1 MFILY
6 CASDNSYSCVENE
19 NVIFNEENINK
30 GDEVIFTYNN
40 KQYTGK
46 VIDYSDNKCY
56 LEKQFDKL
64 KLMEKAKK
72 SKESNKTEMSL
83 RKRRNIESSPSLC
96 TSSKIANAKS
106 KNNTKNKVLRKI
118 QRTSNSVVFDV
129 LNKCSNSK
137 LPDNNASD
145 SKDHSPTKEELK
157 KMLFETRKELKE
169 KSLLKEIDKDSCQL
183 NPSQNIN
190 NLEMEIENNSDTQSE
205 ITNSVDNTVD
215 ENVDN
220 NIENLE
226 DDSDIEIEEFE
237 DTDTQLY
244 GKNFEPKMI
253 HLKNNVYCRNAIY
266 YAALGN
272 CHRSSHM
279 VRRLLTGVFKKE
291 ALINCTLTGQT
302 PRSQGKNRQNVKVSC
317 LHPIAIKAIVD
328 FSLDHGIKH
337 GWATQTKKDL
347 LRTITQRIGEIKREA
362 RNE

>member
-1 MFILY
+1 MI
-6 CASDNSYSCVENE
+6 D
-19 NVIFNEENINK
+19 
-30 GDEVIFTYNN
+30 DYNTS
-40 KQYTGK
+40 Q
-46 VIDYSDNKCY
+46 DNK
-56 LEKQFDKL
+56 K
-64 KLMEKAKK
+64 M
-72 SKESNKTEMSL
+72 
-83 RKRRNIESSPSLC
+83 
-96 TSSKIANAKS
+96 
-106 KNNTKNKVLRKI
+106 
-118 QRTSNSVVFDV
+118 
-129 LNKCSNSK
+129 
-137 LPDNNASD
+137 
-145 SKDHSPTKEELK
+145 DHSPTKEELK

-226 DDSDIEIEEFE
+226 NDSDIEIEEFE

-244 GKNFEPKMI
+244 GKNFELKMI
-253 HLKNNVYCRNAIY
+253 HLKNNFYCRNAIY

-272 CHRSSHM
+272 CHRSSHI

-317 LHPIAIKAIVD
+317 LHPIAINAIVD
-328 FSLDHGIKH
+328 FSLYYGIKH
-337 GWATQTKKDL
+337 GWTTQTKKDL